1 MKKKIKSRTSQA
13 IKCTGITIT
22 PRGVGEDPQGSSHSR
37 GSGAQESYSDRNC
50 FLFSRQMLGA
60 LSEEGFLNLIRKW
73 KANGISTHPSFRNNT
88 DLRNSVM
95 SNWTPQGL
103 PLLTETPGQGTS
115 LLHVTMKKRHSKL
128 DAIYHLHS
136 HQCGCWLKTG
146 GQDQGAGTHVSYIQS
161 VLLHSTVLKDSN
173 STAWTVPKH
182 EYIQNLATKG
192 SLTWIK

>member
-73 KANGISTHPSFRNNT
+73 KANGISIHPSFRNNT
-88 DLRNSVM
+88 GLRKFCDEQPNP
-95 SNWTPQGL
+95 TRP
-103 PLLTETPGQGTS
+103 TETPGQGTS
-115 LLHVTMKKRHSKL
+115 LLHVTMKKKTFQ
-128 DAIYHLHS
+128 IGCHL
-136 HQCGCWLKTG
+136 
-146 GQDQGAGTHVSYIQS
+146 
-161 VLLHSTVLKDSN
+161 
-173 STAWTVPKH
+173 
-182 EYIQNLATKG
+182 
-192 SLTWIK
+192 SLTQSPVWMLS